1 MLYQV
6 NKIMKNPSAE
16 DQKYQAL
23 KNNLERYARLLATKL
38 TQTEREYIHRR
49 IAEEHAAIAKI
60 EAERLAK
67 SAAKVADPRTVIA
80 ARAATR
86 ASNDMTS

>member
-49 IAEEHAAIAKI
+49 IAEEHAKIAKI

-67 SAAKVADPRTVIA
+67 SAAVADPRTVIA
-80 ARAATR
+80 ARAPTR

>member
-38 TQTEREYIHRR
+38 TQTEREWH
-49 IAEEHAAIAKI
+49 IAEEHAEIAKI
-60 EAERLAK
+60 EAERLAT
-67 SAAKVADPRTVIA
+67 SAVKVADPPTVIA
-80 ARAATR
+80 ARAA
-86 ASNDMTS
+86 ASSDMTS

>member
-49 IAEEHAAIAKI
+49 IAAEHAVLLGDSILDNWACVPGKPA
-60 EAERLAK
+60 
-67 SAAKVADPRTVIA
+67 VIDQM
-80 ARAATR
+80 RG
-86 ASNDMTS
+86 